1 MATRFDIKI
10 KKIGTN
16 ETMVVI
22 QADLSNYLLTKQWE
36 VLETILVTIQDEP
49 QARSMELSV
58 NEPKKKK
65 KSGCSSCGRK

>member
-1 MATRFDIKI
+1 MATRFDIRI

-16 ETMVVI
+16 ETMVVT

-36 VLETILVTIQDEP
+36 VVETILVNEPEP

>member
-16 ETMVVI
+16 ETMIVT
-22 QADLSNYLLTKQWE
+22 QADLNNYLLTKQWE
-36 VLETILVTIQDEP
+36 VVETILVNEP
-49 QARSMELSV
+49 EPVARSLDVPV
-58 NEPKKKK
+58 NEPTKKK